1 MTISSNLLAI
11 SSENGERLRL
21 SFGTKI
27 GNPGFNLEVL
37 GDVTGEG
44 LDAALWKRKEII
56 DRGSTRSS
64 ILTGFYFV

>member
-1 MTISSNLLAI
+1 MAISSNLLAI

-44 LDAALWKRKEII
+44 LDAAFNGKEII
-56 DRGSTRSS
+56 DGGNRRSS
-64 ILTGFYFV
+64 IYWLVFIFV